1 MGASFEGL
9 RERSPKDFPL
19 SDKLPVDSAKVALG
33 EKLVS
38 DKRLSG
44 MDIPQGDS
52 DCMVSFLLALAG
64 EWNGKTAGG
73 TFVQN

>member
-1 MGASFEGL
+1 M
-9 RERSPKDFPL
+9 

-33 EKLVS
+33 KKLVS

-44 MDIPQGDS
+44 MDIPQGGRELV
-52 DCMVSFLLALAG
+52 VSFLRTLTG

-73 TFVQN
+73 TFV

>member
-1 MGASFEGL
+1 M
-9 RERSPKDFPL
+9 
-19 SDKLPVDSAKVALG
+19 DSAKVALG

-44 MDIPQGDS
+44 MDIPQGDRELV
-52 DCMVSFLLALAG
+52 VSFLLAPAG

-73 TFVQN
+73 TFV